1 MYKTKYNLNGFNSTE
16 LRPLIGRGKAIT
28 GCVVIG
34 VVGVYVYKRGY
45 AEFKR
50 WKELKSEAK
59 LNEKYDSE
67 EVTEEI
73 KSEKN
78 PVE

>member
-1 MYKTKYNLNGFNSTE
+1 MNGFTSTG
-16 LRPLIGRGKAIT
+16 LRSLIGRGKAIT
-28 GCVVIG
+28 GCFVVG

-50 WKELKSEAK
+50 WKELKSEAE

-67 EVTEEI
+67 KVTEEI

-78 PVE
+78 PLE